1 MSIWTTVDSP
11 LGPLTLVASDDG
23 LTHVYFPTESPELDA
38 VPQSP
43 RATAAARSACVPER
57 VLCSATKQ
65 LIEYFGGTRHH
76 FDVQL
81 ALPTP
86 PLSFHDRAHRA
97 LGLIPYGHR
106 WSYAHLAQAAGSPR
120 AVRAAGSACA
130 SNPLPIVV
138 PCHRVVRADGL
149 IGSYRGGAEAKAF
162 LLEHE
167 EHHARMAQSGNR

>member
-11 LGPLTLVASDDG
+11 LGSLTLVASVDG
-23 LTHVYFPTESPELDA
+23 LTHLYFPTENPDLDA
-38 VPQSP
+38 VTQTPGAP
-43 RATAAARSACVPER
+43 GNGRAAGVPER
-57 VLCSATKQ
+57 VLDDAARQ
-65 LIEYFGGTRHH
+65 LTEYFSGTRLR

-81 ALPTP
+81 AIPAP
-86 PLSFHDRAHRA
+86 PLSFRDRARQA
-97 LGLIPYGHR
+97 LNLIPYGQR
-106 WSYAHLAQAAGSPR
+106 WSYAQLAHAAGSPR
-120 AVRAAGSACA
+120 AVRAAGSACS

-167 EHHARMAQSGNR
+167 AHHARMTQSGNR